1 MQATKERCPAP
12 CLTGLGGLSHGSV
25 LHAGR
30 CLQTLL
36 RLQEGTQKPWP
47 SRSHFLPQS
56 SGRLLKPQAL
66 TLKIRHKLAAFFKAP
81 KSAVPIYFSPSQ
93 RGAAGNRSAWKT
105 PCCKLLV
112 VSPGRCELGSFRE
125 LGSGT
130 LLSLSD
136 QAMGSA
142 VQILNVQ
149 TGVRVRL
156 RSTLPNSL

>member
-36 RLQEGTQKPWP
+36 RLQDGTQKPWP

-56 SGRLLKPQAL
+56 SGRLLKPQAP

-81 KSAVPIYFSPSQ
+81 KSAVPIYFSSSHG
-93 RGAAGNRSAWKT
+93 GAAGNRSAWKT

-112 VSPGRCELGSFRE
+112 ISLLEDVSWAHSVSWAQGPCSVSQIRRW
-125 LGSGT
+125 
-130 LLSLSD
+130 
-136 QAMGSA
+136 A
-142 VQILNVQ
+142 VLCK
-149 TGVRVRL
+149 
-156 RSTLPNSL
+156 S